1 MRSYQKEFFDF
12 YGYSSTNDVACFVCY
27 NQATDIHH
35 IKPRGMG
42 GSKCKDYIENLSAL
56 CRPCHEKAEHDPK
69 FSAQVKQATLDMV
82 KQRVKELGKF

>member
-1 MRSYQKEFFDF
+1 MFGGIYKNILTHYLVLRRKKKRKLSNEKLPKEFFDF

-42 GSKCKDYIENLSAL
+42 GSKCKDYVENLSQL
-56 CRPCHEKAEHDPK
+56 CRPCHEKSRA
-69 FSAQVKQATLDMV
+69 
-82 KQRVKELGKF
+82 